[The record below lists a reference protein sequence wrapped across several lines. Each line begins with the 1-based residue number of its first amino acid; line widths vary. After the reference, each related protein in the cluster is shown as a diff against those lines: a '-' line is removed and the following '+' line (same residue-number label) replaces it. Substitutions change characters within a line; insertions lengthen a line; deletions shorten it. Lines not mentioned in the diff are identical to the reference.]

1 MTGRVCRGCGGTD
14 IELDAARG
22 DAVCTGCGSVLEDN
36 IIVSEVQFVENSGG
50 GSSAVGQFV
59 SLDGAG
65 KTPTLGGGFHVNLGK
80 ESRAQTL
87 QNGRRQIHHLGNQ
100 LQLNQHCLDTAF
112 NFFKMAVSKHLT
124 RGRKMAHVIAA
135 CLYLVCRT
143 EGTPHMLLDL
153 SDLLQVNVYV
163 LGKTF
168 LLLARELCINA
179 PAIDPCLYIPRFA
192 HLLEFGEKNH
202 EVSMTALRLLQRM
215 KRDWMHTGRRPSGLC
230 GAALLVAARMHDFR
244 RTVKEV
250 ISVVKVCESTLRK
263 RLTEFEDTPTSQLT
277 VDEFMKIDLEEEC
290 DPPSYTAGQRK
301 LRLKQL
307 EQVLSKKLEE
317 VEGEISTYQ
326 DAIENELE
334 SSRPKAKGALANLTR
349 DGESRRGPR
358 GLANLTGDGESRRGP
373 RGLANLTRDGGSRRG
388 PRGLA
393 NLTRD
398 GESRRGPR
406 GLANLT
412 GDGESRRGP
421 RGLANLTRDGGSR
434 RGPRGLANLT
444 RDGES
449 RRGPR
454 GLANLTG
461 DGESRRGPR
470 GLANLT
476 GDGESRRGPRGLANL
491 TGDGESRRGPRGL
504 ANLTGDGGSRRG
516 PRGLANLTGD
526 GGSRRGPR
534 GLANLTRDGGSRR
547 GPRGLANL
555 TRDGGSRRGPRGLAN
570 LTRDG
575 SVEDTTSSVFGEDDA
590 EDEELEAAA
599 SHLNKD
605 FYQEILGSGLSSSSE
620 GAGDPEGG
628 ARPPALE
635 SLLGPLPTA
644 ASLGIS
650 DSIRECISSQSQDPT
665 DACGDGELDLSG
677 IDDLEIDRYILNEA
691 EARVKAELW
700 MRENAEY
707 LREQRE
713 KEARIAKEKELG
725 IYKEHKPKKSCKRR
739 EPIQASTAGEA
750 IEKMLEQ
757 KKISSKINYSVLR
770 DLNSKGGGGL
780 QEEDAQPEGR
790 TATRKLS
797 RRKTPARRH
806 RADPVTSVGKRL
818 RPMVSA
824 QPAKKAAAG
833 EPLPL
838 SPSTLGAEPARPTA
852 VLVESGP
859 VSYHPED
866 DPDEDDPD
874 EDDGEPCVS
883 ALQMMGSGDYGCD
896 GEEDDGY

>member
-14 IELDAARG
+14 IELDTARG

-87 QNGRRQIHHLGNQ
+87 QNGRRQIHHLGSQ

-124 RGRKMAHVIAA
+124 RGRRMAHVIAA

-263 RLTEFEDTPTSQLT
+263 RTQNGPGRRGAARLCPGSWSIFLAPTSCACSGPSAHTPRLTEFEDTPTSQLT
-277 VDEFMKIDLEEEC
+277 VDEFMKIDLEGEC

-301 LRLKQL
+301 LRMKQL
-307 EQVLSKKLEE
+307 EQVLSKKLED
-317 VEGEISTYQ
+317 VEGEISSYQ
-326 DAIENELE
+326 DAIESELE
-334 SSRPKAKGALANLTR
+334 NSRPKAKGALA
-349 DGESRRGPR
+349 S
-358 GLANLTGDGESRRGP
+358 
-373 RGLANLTRDGGSRRG
+373 
-388 PRGLA
+388 
-393 NLTRD
+393 
-398 GESRRGPR
+398 
-406 GLANLT
+406 
-412 GDGESRRGP
+412 
-421 RGLANLTRDGGSR
+421 
-434 RGPRGLANLT
+434 
-444 RDGES
+444 
-449 RRGPR
+449 
-454 GLANLTG
+454 
-461 DGESRRGPR
+461 
-470 GLANLT
+470 
-476 GDGESRRGPRGLANL
+476 
-491 TGDGESRRGPRGL
+491 
-504 ANLTGDGGSRRG
+504 
-516 PRGLANLTGD
+516 
-526 GGSRRGPR
+526 
-534 GLANLTRDGGSRR
+534 
-547 GPRGLANL
+547 
-555 TRDGGSRRGPRGLAN
+555 

-575 SVEDTTSSVFGEDDA
+575 SVEDSASSLFGEEDP
-590 EDEELEAAA
+590 EDEELQAAA

-605 FYQEILGSGLSSSSE
+605 FYRELLGAGVSSSSGE
-620 GAGDPEGG
+620 AGGPEGG
-628 ARPPALE
+628 SRPPALE

-650 DSIRECISSQSQDPT
+650 DSIRECISSQSQEPKP
-665 DACGDGELDLSG
+665 DANAAALCFPVAGARGDGELDLSG

-757 KKISSKINYSVLR
+757 KKISSKINYSVLQ
-770 DLNSKGGGGL
+770 DLNSKGGGSLRGGGVQP
-780 QEEDAQPEGR
+780 QERAG
-790 TATRKLS
+790 ARKLS
-797 RRKTPARRH
+797 RRKTPAGRSG
-806 RADPVTSVGKRL
+806 ADPVSSVGKRL

-824 QPAKKAAAG
+824 QPAKRAAVG
-833 EPLPL
+833 ETLLPS
-838 SPSTLGAEPARPTA
+838 SPSLGAEPVRPTA
-852 VLVESGP
+852 VVESGP
-859 VSYHPED
+859 VSYPPEE
-866 DPDEDDPD
+866 DPDEEDPD
-874 EDDGEPCVS
+874 EEDGEPCVS
-883 ALQMMGSGDYGCD
+883 ALQMMGSSDYGCD
-896 GEEDDGY
+896 GEEEEGY

>member
-65 KTPTLGGGFHVNLGK
+65 KAPTLGGGFHVSLGK

-124 RGRKMAHVIAA
+124 RGRRTAHVVAA

-307 EQVLSKKLEE
+307 EQVLSKQLEA
-317 VEGEISTYQ
+317 VEGEITTYQ
-326 DAIENELE
+326 DAIEIELE
-334 SSRPKAKGALANLTR
+334 NSRPKAKGALASLTK
-349 DGESRRGPR
+349 
-358 GLANLTGDGESRRGP
+358 
-373 RGLANLTRDGGSRRG
+373 
-388 PRGLA
+388 
-393 NLTRD
+393 
-398 GESRRGPR
+398 
-406 GLANLT
+406 
-412 GDGESRRGP
+412 
-421 RGLANLTRDGGSR
+421 
-434 RGPRGLANLT
+434 
-444 RDGES
+444 
-449 RRGPR
+449 
-454 GLANLTG
+454 
-461 DGESRRGPR
+461 
-470 GLANLT
+470 
-476 GDGESRRGPRGLANL
+476 
-491 TGDGESRRGPRGL
+491 
-504 ANLTGDGGSRRG
+504 
-516 PRGLANLTGD
+516 
-526 GGSRRGPR
+526 
-534 GLANLTRDGGSRR
+534 
-547 GPRGLANL
+547 
-555 TRDGGSRRGPRGLAN
+555 
-570 LTRDG
+570 DG
-575 SVEDTTSSVFGEDDA
+575 SVEDSTSSLCGEEDT

-605 FYQEILGSGLSSSSE
+605 FYQELLGGSVPGSSE
-620 GAGDPEGG
+620 AAGVPEEGR
-628 ARPPALE
+628 RPPALE

-650 DSIRECISSQSQDPT
+650 DSIRECISSPSHEPK

-707 LREQRE
+707 LREQKE
-713 KEARIAKEKELG
+713 KEARIAKERELG

-770 DLNSKGGGGL
+770 GLDAGGGPPG
-780 QEEDAQPEGR
+780 EDGPPPREHGPPPGEDTGPQGEAARPPEWTSAR
-790 TATRKLS
+790 RLS
-797 RRKTPARRH
+797 RRKTSSRRS
-806 RADPVTSVGKRL
+806 RPDPSTSAGKRL
-818 RPMVSA
+818 RPLVST
-824 QPAKKAAAG
+824 QPAKKVALG
-833 EPLPL
+833 EASLPSAHSL
-838 SPSTLGAEPARPTA
+838 EAERVRPT
-852 VLVESGP
+852 VVVVESGP
-859 VSYHPED
+859 VSYHAEED
-866 DPDEDDPD
+866 AEEEDA
-874 EDDGEPCVS
+874 EEEDGEPCVS
-883 ALQMMGSGDYGCD
+883 ALQMMGGNDYGCD
-896 GEEDDGY
+896 GDDDDGY

>member
-1 MTGRVCRGCGGTD
+1 MPARAQRPAPGSSCGRDVGERPQPRGGGPPRSLCGGRTGKGRPD
-14 IELDAARG
+14 GETACCVVPVRCPGLEHAR
-22 DAVCTGCGSVLEDN
+22 S
-36 IIVSEVQFVENSGG
+36 SRPGG
-50 GSSAVGQFV
+50 ARPAPVPGRSS
-59 SLDGAG
+59 
-65 KTPTLGGGFHVNLGK
+65 T
-80 ESRAQTL
+80 E
-87 QNGRRQIHHLGNQ
+87 
-100 LQLNQHCLDTAF
+100 
-112 NFFKMAVSKHLT
+112 
-124 RGRKMAHVIAA
+124 AHVSAA
-135 CLYLVCRT
+135 
-143 EGTPHMLLDL
+143 
-153 SDLLQVNVYV
+153 
-163 LGKTF
+163 
-168 LLLARELCINA
+168 
-179 PAIDPCLYIPRFA
+179 DPCLYIPRFA

-317 VEGEISTYQ
+317 VEGEICTYQ

-334 SSRPKAKGALANLTR
+334 SSRPKAKGA
-349 DGESRRGPR
+349 
-358 GLANLTGDGESRRGP
+358 
-373 RGLANLTRDGGSRRG
+373 
-388 PRGLA
+388 
-393 NLTRD
+393 
-398 GESRRGPR
+398 
-406 GLANLT
+406 
-412 GDGESRRGP
+412 
-421 RGLANLTRDGGSR
+421 
-434 RGPRGLANLT
+434 
-444 RDGES
+444 
-449 RRGPR
+449 
-454 GLANLTG
+454 
-461 DGESRRGPR
+461 
-470 GLANLT
+470 
-476 GDGESRRGPRGLANL
+476 
-491 TGDGESRRGPRGL
+491 
-504 ANLTGDGGSRRG
+504 
-516 PRGLANLTGD
+516 
-526 GGSRRGPR
+526 
-534 GLANLTRDGGSRR
+534 
-547 GPRGLANL
+547 
-555 TRDGGSRRGPRGLAN
+555 LAN

-650 DSIRECISSQSQDPT
+650 DSIRECISSQSQDPSDGRA

>member
-1 MTGRVCRGCGGTD
+1 MTGRVCRACGGTD
-14 IELDAARG
+14 IELDTARG

-277 VDEFMKIDLEEEC
+277 VDEFMRIDLEGEC

-317 VEGEISTYQ
+317 VEGEISSYQ
-326 DAIENELE
+326 DAIEIELE
-334 SSRPKAKGALANLTR
+334 NSRPKAKGALAT
-349 DGESRRGPR
+349 
-358 GLANLTGDGESRRGP
+358 
-373 RGLANLTRDGGSRRG
+373 
-388 PRGLA
+388 
-393 NLTRD
+393 
-398 GESRRGPR
+398 
-406 GLANLT
+406 
-412 GDGESRRGP
+412 
-421 RGLANLTRDGGSR
+421 
-434 RGPRGLANLT
+434 
-444 RDGES
+444 
-449 RRGPR
+449 
-454 GLANLTG
+454 
-461 DGESRRGPR
+461 
-470 GLANLT
+470 
-476 GDGESRRGPRGLANL
+476 
-491 TGDGESRRGPRGL
+491 
-504 ANLTGDGGSRRG
+504 
-516 PRGLANLTGD
+516 
-526 GGSRRGPR
+526 
-534 GLANLTRDGGSRR
+534 
-547 GPRGLANL
+547 
-555 TRDGGSRRGPRGLAN
+555 

-575 SVEDTTSSVFGEDDA
+575 SVEDTTSSLFGEEDP
-590 EDEELEAAA
+590 EDEELEAVA

-605 FYQEILGSGLSSSSE
+605 FYQELLGDSISSSSE
-620 GAGDPEGG
+620 VAGGAEGG
-628 ARPPALE
+628 SRPPALE

-665 DACGDGELDLSG
+665 DPCGDGELDLSG

-770 DLNSKGGGGL
+770 DLNSKGGGSVPGEDTRA
-780 QEEDAQPEGR
+780 EERAS
-790 TATRKLS
+790 ARKLS
-797 RRKTPARRH
+797 RRKTPASRSG
-806 RADPVTSVGKRL
+806 ADPVTSVGKRL

-824 QPAKKAAAG
+824 QPAKKAAVGEVRCVATAESPRLRAAEQSGCGGRERGPSGRAHRGAWASAG
-833 EPLPL
+833 CRAVLGRAAHRARPWQTAGFLGAPGWARAQGRGCLRGRGLHRWERPGDGRASRAAAVGPVPRGRRPPRACAPWLQTVLP
-838 SPSTLGAEPARPTA
+838 SPPALGAEAVRPAA
-852 VLVESGP
+852 VVESGP
-859 VSYHPED
+859 VSYHPEE
-866 DPDEDDPD
+866 DPDEEDPD
-874 EDDGEPCVS
+874 EEDGEPCVS
-883 ALQMMGSGDYGCD
+883 ALQMMGSNDYGCD